1 METQPGPLSRLI
13 IDRPDASPVRVSI
26 RWAA

>member
-1 METQPGPLSRLI
+1 MEKRPGPLSRLI
-13 IDRPDASPVRVSI
+13 IDRPDASPVRMGI